1 MKQDKEEKSNLFVLK
16 LFFYFWLIII
26 SFLYIFPYGR
36 SEGPS
41 MLPTAEHRSFYIS
54 IKHYY
59 NFFEP
64 NYGDIISFNQ
74 NKNEAGLVKR
84 VVGLPGDSI
93 YIIDNTL
100 YVNDKKINNIK
111 IKKKLFNIQKTN
123 IPLTI
128 YEEKN
133 HINKTYNILKN
144 EFGLDCVDSRM
155 DNFEKISVP
164 KDHYFVLGDNRY
176 CSSDSRNF
184 GPISKKSIKE
194 KILFFYKPKSYQS
207 WDWEHLN

>member
-64 NYGDIISFNQ
+64 NYGDIISFNE
-74 NKNEAGLVKR
+74 NKKETGLVKR

-93 YIIDNTL
+93 HIIDYTL
-100 YVNDKKINNIK
+100 YVNDKKINKFANTPDID
-111 IKKKLFNIQKTN
+111 LFSRA
-123 IPLTI
+123 LTL
-128 YEEKN
+128 
-133 HINKTYNILKN
+133 HASL
-144 EFGLDCVDSRM
+144 SW
-155 DNFEKISVP
+155 
-164 KDHYFVLGDNRY
+164 
-176 CSSDSRNF
+176 
-184 GPISKKSIKE
+184 
-194 KILFFYKPKSYQS
+194 LF
-207 WDWEHLN
+207 L

>member
-64 NYGDIISFNQ
+64 NYGDIISFNE
-74 NKNEAGLVKR
+74 NKKETGLAKDG
-84 VVGLPGDSI
+84 VGIWNGKDLE
-93 YIIDNTL
+93 IDTKM
-100 YVNDKKINNIK
+100 YDKV
-111 IKKKLFNIQKTN
+111 FMV
-123 IPLTI
+123 
-128 YEEKN
+128 
-133 HINKTYNILKN
+133 
-144 EFGLDCVDSRM
+144 G
-155 DNFEKISVP
+155 
-164 KDHYFVLGDNRY
+164 
-176 CSSDSRNF
+176 
-184 GPISKKSIKE
+184 
-194 KILFFYKPKSYQS
+194 
-207 WDWEHLN
+207 